1 MQLGTDKLATAHLS
15 ISLITFLRRAI
26 KTKSPLK
33 EQICLSFFRGEWS
46 RCDRL
51 TFYEVNINSGP
62 KIPKGNF
69 GVEQMFTKQKVKKLG
84 GGRGQEKVRKIFTFL
99 VLMARLT

>member
-33 EQICLSFFRGEWS
+33 EQICLSFFRGGEWS

-51 TFYEVNINSGP
+51 TFYYVNINSGP

-69 GVEQMFTKQKVKKLG
+69 GLEQKVKKLG
-84 GGRGQEKVRKIFTFL
+84 GGGVKKKSGKFL
-99 VLMARLT
+99 LF